1 MHRATPFTL
10 GSPPR
15 RALAAPRLRV
25 LTAPSPPPPPRLE
38 DDNAFEA
45 PGLPT
50 RAPRA
55 PRCSAQGVKGTR
67 RPLERLK
74 RKGKPCTSRNQYWK
88 FQVSP
93 AVIAPVGSIVLM
105 SSIG

>member
-10 GSPPR
+10 GS
-15 RALAAPRLRV
+15 PRLRV
-25 LTAPSPPPPPRLE
+25 LTAPSPPPPRPE

-93 AVIAPVGSIVLM
+93 AVIAPVGSVALM